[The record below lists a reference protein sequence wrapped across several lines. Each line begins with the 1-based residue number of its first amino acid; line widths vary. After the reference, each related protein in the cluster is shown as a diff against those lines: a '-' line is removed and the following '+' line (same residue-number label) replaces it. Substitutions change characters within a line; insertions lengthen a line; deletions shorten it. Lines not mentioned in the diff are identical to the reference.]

1 MVKITHRRGQSFLKI
16 KKLSGTG
23 VPMKGVIMNKILS
36 ITGLL
41 IFHASTC
48 FAQEAYDLGEIYVS
62 AGLQDININQTGS
75 SVKVLQSDELKTH
88 VFDAVNILDSQ
99 SGIAMSSS
107 GGVGSQT
114 GIRLRGLSQSYVAVR
129 VDGVDISDPTGT
141 QNSYDFGGIMPSG
154 FDQIEILKGSQ
165 SAIYGSEAI
174 GGVINFKT
182 STLKKIG
189 KKTDANVTLGSNNTL
204 AANFKYT
211 QTQELGSYAVSISN
225 MSTDGFSAKSDNDE
239 ADPYSKTEIRFV
251 IDRSINEQLIVGAT
265 ALYSDEEIDYDGF
278 AHETDHIDRNRSA
291 GSIYASYDSGSITNK
306 ITRSFS
312 KTDRYDLNGW
322 NKSFIGNR
330 DVWNYTGQTILNGAN
345 ITFGYEES
353 TEKADIDGQT
363 KNYKEKALVS
373 EILYTVGKSSD
384 ISLAARQ
391 TSSENYGDDTTFRV
405 AAINRHEGELTS
417 RLVLS
422 SGFRAP
428 SLYELFDT
436 YYGNSTFT
444 PETSLNAEIGLEKKL
459 NESST
464 VSATI
469 FNNTV
474 DNLIEFNN
482 DTFVYEQNSGSTETS
497 GLEFSSNM
505 RLSNTININANY
517 TYTTS
522 ETGNV
527 KAVRVPKHDLVLQV
541 ESQLSE
547 KFSSLAS
554 LRVARDI
561 EDTVWPSNVQMPD
574 YEVLDL
580 SFTYNINGKSSAYLQ
595 VQNVADEK
603 YETIKGY
610 NTGGRQFFAGIR
622 ASF

>member
-1 MVKITHRRGQSFLKI
+1 
-16 KKLSGTG
+16 
-23 VPMKGVIMNKILS
+23 MKGSNMNKLLK

-41 IFHASTC
+41 FVSASIS
-48 FAQEAYDLGEIYVS
+48 FAEETYDLGEIYVS
-62 AGLQDININQTGS
+62 AGLQEININKTGS
-75 SVKVLQSDELKTH
+75 SVLVLQSNELNAN
-88 VFDAVNILDSQ
+88 VFDAINLLDAQ

-129 VDGVDISDPTGT
+129 VDGVDVSDPTGT

-182 STLKKIG
+182 STSETIG
-189 KKTDANVTLGSNNTL
+189 KKTETNVTLGSNNTL
-204 AANFKYT
+204 AANFKYS
-211 QTQELGSYAVSISN
+211 QTQELGSYALSISN

-239 ADPYSKTEIRFV
+239 ADPYSKTEFRFV
-251 IDRSINEQLIVGAT
+251 LDQNINEQLILGAT
-265 ALYSDEEIDYDGF
+265 ALYSDENIDYDGF
-278 AHETDHIDRNRSA
+278 THETDHIDRNRSA
-291 GSIYASYDSGSITNK
+291 GSIYASFESGSITNK

-322 NKSFIGNR
+322 NKSFIGHR
-330 DVWNYTGQTILNGAN
+330 DVWNYTGQTIVNGAN
-345 ITFGYEES
+345 FTFGYEES
-353 TEKADIDGQT
+353 VEEAKIDGQA
-363 KNYKEKALVS
+363 KDYKETALIS
-373 EILYTVGKSSD
+373 EILYSIGKSSD

-391 TSSENYGDDTTFRV
+391 TSSENYGDDTTFRI
-405 AAINRHEGELTS
+405 AAINRHEDELIS

-428 SLYELFDT
+428 SLYELFDS

-459 NESST
+459 NDSNN

-469 FNNTV
+469 FNNTI

-482 DTFVYEQNSGSTETS
+482 DKFIYEQNNGSTETS
-497 GLEFSSNM
+497 GLELSSKMSIN
-505 RLSNTININANY
+505 NTLTFNANY

-522 ETGNV
+522 ETGEV
-527 KAVRVPKHDLVLQV
+527 KAVRVPKHDLVLAI
-541 ESQLSE
+541 ESQFSE
-547 KFSSLAS
+547 KFSSLVS
-554 LRVARDI
+554 LRVARDV
-561 EDTVWPSNVQMPD
+561 EDTVWPANVQMPN
-574 YEVLDL
+574 YEVLDI
-580 SFTYNINGKSSAYLQ
+580 SFTYDINDKSSAYLQ
-595 VQNVADEK
+595 VQNVADEN

-610 NTGGRQFFAGIR
+610 NTGGRQFFAGIH

>member
-1 MVKITHRRGQSFLKI
+1 
-16 KKLSGTG
+16 
-23 VPMKGVIMNKILS
+23 MKGFNMNKLLP

-41 IFHASTC
+41 FVSASIS
-48 FAQEAYDLGEIYVS
+48 FAQETYDLGEIYVS
-62 AGLQDININQTGS
+62 AGLQEININKTGS
-75 SVKVLQSDELKTH
+75 SVLVLQSNELNAN
-88 VFDAVNILDSQ
+88 VFDAINLLDSQ

-129 VDGVDISDPTGT
+129 VDGVDVSDPTGT

-182 STLKKIG
+182 STSETIG
-189 KKTDANVTLGSNNTL
+189 KKTDTNVTLGSNNTL
-204 AANFKYT
+204 AANFKYS
-211 QTQELGSYAVSISN
+211 QTQELGSYALSISN

-251 IDRSINEQLIVGAT
+251 LDQNINEQLILGAT

-278 AHETDHIDRNRSA
+278 TYETDHIDRNRSA
-291 GSIYASYDSGSITNK
+291 GSIYASFESGSITNK

-322 NKSFIGNR
+322 NKSFIGHR
-330 DVWNYTGQTILNGAN
+330 DVWNYTGQAIVNGAN
-345 ITFGYEES
+345 FTFGYEES
-353 TEKADIDGQT
+353 VEEAKIDGQT
-363 KNYKEKALVS
+363 KDYKETALIS
-373 EILYTVGKSSD
+373 EILYSIGKSSD

-391 TSSENYGDDTTFRV
+391 TSSENYGDDTTFRI

-428 SLYELFDT
+428 SLYELFDS

-459 NESST
+459 NKSSN

-482 DTFVYEQNSGSTETS
+482 DTFIYEQNNGSTETS
-497 GLEFSSNM
+497 GLELSSNM
-505 RLSNTININANY
+505 SINNTLTLNANY

-522 ETGNV
+522 ETGDV
-527 KAVRVPKHDLVLQV
+527 KAVRVPKHDLVLAV
-541 ESQLSE
+541 ESQFSE
-547 KFSSLAS
+547 KFSSLVS
-554 LRVARDI
+554 LRVARDV
-561 EDTVWPSNVQMPD
+561 EDTVWPSNVQMPN
-574 YEVLDL
+574 YEVLDI
-580 SFTYNINGKSSAYLQ
+580 SFTYDINDKSSAYLQ
-595 VQNVADEK
+595 VQNVGDEN

>member
-1 MVKITHRRGQSFLKI
+1 
-16 KKLSGTG
+16 
-23 VPMKGVIMNKILS
+23 MKGFNMNKLLP

-41 IFHASTC
+41 FVSASIS
-48 FAQEAYDLGEIYVS
+48 FAQETYDLGEIYVS
-62 AGLQDININQTGS
+62 AGLQEININKTGS
-75 SVKVLQSDELKTH
+75 SVLVLQSNELNAN
-88 VFDAVNILDSQ
+88 VFDAINLLDSQ

-129 VDGVDISDPTGT
+129 VDGVDVSDPTGT

-182 STLKKIG
+182 STSEAIG
-189 KKTDANVTLGSNNTL
+189 KKTDTNVTLGSNNTL
-204 AANFKYT
+204 SANFKYS
-211 QTQELGSYAVSISN
+211 QTQELGSYALSISN

-251 IDRSINEQLIVGAT
+251 LDQNINEQLILGAT

-278 AHETDHIDRNRSA
+278 TYETDHIDRNRSA
-291 GSIYASYDSGSITNK
+291 GSIYASFESGSITNK

-322 NKSFIGNR
+322 NKSFIGHR
-330 DVWNYTGQTILNGAN
+330 DVWNYTGQAIVNGAN
-345 ITFGYEES
+345 FTFGYEES
-353 TEKADIDGQT
+353 VEEAKIDGQT
-363 KNYKEKALVS
+363 KDYKETALIS
-373 EILYTVGKSSD
+373 EILYSIGKSSD

-391 TSSENYGDDTTFRV
+391 TSSENYGDDTTFRI

-428 SLYELFDT
+428 SLYELFDS

-459 NESST
+459 NKSSN

-482 DTFVYEQNSGSTETS
+482 DTFIYEQNNGSTKTS
-497 GLEFSSNM
+497 GLELSSNT
-505 RLSNTININANY
+505 SINKTLTLNANY

-522 ETGNV
+522 ETGDV
-527 KAVRVPKHDLVLQV
+527 KAVRVPKHDLVLAV
-541 ESQLSE
+541 ESQFSE
-547 KFSSLAS
+547 KFSSLLS
-554 LRVARDI
+554 LRVARDV
-561 EDTVWPSNVQMPD
+561 EDTVWPSNVQMPN
-574 YEVLDL
+574 YEVLDI
-580 SFTYNINGKSSAYLQ
+580 SFTYDINDKSSAYLQ
-595 VQNVADEK
+595 VQNVGDEN

>member
-1 MVKITHRRGQSFLKI
+1 
-16 KKLSGTG
+16 
-23 VPMKGVIMNKILS
+23 MKGFNMRKLLP

-41 IFHASTC
+41 FVSASTSL
-48 FAQEAYDLGEIYVS
+48 AQETYDLGEIYVS
-62 AGLQDININQTGS
+62 AGLQEININKTGS
-75 SVKVLQSDELKTH
+75 SVLVLQSDELKAN
-88 VFDAVNILDSQ
+88 VLDAINLLDSQ

-129 VDGVDISDPTGT
+129 VDGVDVSDPTGT
-141 QNSYDFGGIMPSG
+141 QNSYDFGGVIPFG

-174 GGVINFKT
+174 GGVLNFKT
-182 STLKKIG
+182 NTSNTLG
-189 KKTDANVTLGSNNTL
+189 KKTDTNLTVGSNNTL

-211 QTQELGSYAVSISN
+211 QIQDSGSYALSIN
-225 MSTDGFSAKSDNDE
+225 NISTDGYSAKSNNEE

-251 IDRSINEQLIVGAT
+251 VDQNISDQLTLGAT

-278 AHETDHIDRNRSA
+278 DHETDHIDRSRAA
-291 GSIYASYDSGSITNK
+291 GSVYASFETGSVTNK

-330 DVWNYTGQTILNGAN
+330 DVWSYTGQTIVNGAN
-345 ITFGYEES
+345 VTFGYENIAE
-353 TEKADIDGQT
+353 EANIDGQI
-363 KNYKEKALVS
+363 KDSKETALVS
-373 EILYTVGKSSD
+373 EIIYALGNSSD

-391 TSSENYGDDTTFRV
+391 TSSKNYGDDTTFRI
-405 AAINRHEGELTS
+405 ASINRHQNELTS

-428 SLYELFDT
+428 SLYELFDSF
-436 YYGNSTFT
+436 YGNSNFI
-444 PETSLNAEIGLEKKL
+444 PETSLNAEIGLVKKITEATNL
-459 NESST
+459 S
-464 VSATI
+464 VTI

-482 DTFVYEQNSGSTETS
+482 DTFIYEQNNGSTKTN
-497 GLEFSSNM
+497 GLELSSN
-505 RLSNTININANY
+505 LKVSDTVTLNTDY
-517 TYTTS
+517 TFTTS

-527 KAVRVPKHDLVLQV
+527 KAVRVPKHDLVLAI
-541 ESQLSE
+541 E
-547 KFSSLAS
+547 KQFNDNFSGLAS

-561 EDTVWPSNVQMPD
+561 EDTVWPSNIQMPN
-574 YEVLDL
+574 YEILDISL
-580 SFTYNINGKSSAYLQ
+580 TYDINDKSSVYLQ
-595 VQNVADEK
+595 VQNLVDEQ

-610 NTGGRQFFAGIR
+610 NTGGRQVFAGIR

>member
-1 MVKITHRRGQSFLKI
+1 
-16 KKLSGTG
+16 
-23 VPMKGVIMNKILS
+23 MKGVNMNKLLS

-41 IFHASTC
+41 IFQACNC
-48 FAQEAYDLGEIYVS
+48 FAQETYDLGEIYVN
-62 AGLQDININQTGS
+62 AGLQEININKTGS
-75 SVKVLQSDELKTH
+75 SVLVLQSDELNAN
-88 VFDAVNILDSQ
+88 VFDAINLLDSQ
-99 SGIAMSSS
+99 SGIAMSAS
-107 GGVGSQT
+107 GGIGSQT

-182 STLKKIG
+182 STSNTIG
-189 KKTDANVTLGSNNTL
+189 EKTETNFTLGSNKTL

-211 QTQELGSYAVSISN
+211 QTEELGSYALSISN
-225 MSTDGFSAKSDNDE
+225 IFTDGFSAKSDNGE
-239 ADPYSKTEIRFV
+239 ADPYSKTEIKFV
-251 IDRSINEQLIVGAT
+251 LDQNINEQLIVGAT

-278 AHETDHIDRNRSA
+278 THETDHIDRTRLA
-291 GSIYASYDSGSITNK
+291 GSIYASFDSGSITNK

-330 DVWNYTGQTILNGAN
+330 DVWNYTGQTFINGAN
-345 ITFGYEES
+345 FTFGYEES
-353 TEKADIDGQT
+353 TEEANIDGQN
-363 KNYKEKALVS
+363 KDYKETALVS
-373 EILYTVGKSSD
+373 EILYTLGQSSD

-417 RLVLS
+417 RVVVS

-428 SLYELFDT
+428 SLYELFDS

-444 PETSLNAEIGLEKKL
+444 PETSLNSEIGFEKKL
-459 NESST
+459 NESSA

-482 DTFVYEQNSGSTETS
+482 DTFVYEQNNGSTETS
-497 GLEFSSNM
+497 GLELSSNM
-505 RLSNTININANY
+505 RLSNSINLNANY
-517 TYTTS
+517 TYTAS

-527 KAVRVPKHDLVLQV
+527 QAVRVPKHDLVLQV

-547 KFSSLAS
+547 KFSSLTS

-561 EDTVWPSNVQMPD
+561 EDTVWPSNVKMPN

-580 SFTYNINGKSSAYLQ
+580 SFTYYINGKSSAYLQ

>member
-1 MVKITHRRGQSFLKI
+1 
-16 KKLSGTG
+16 
-23 VPMKGVIMNKILS
+23 MKGFNMNKLLP

-41 IFHASTC
+41 FVSASIS
-48 FAQEAYDLGEIYVS
+48 FAQETYDLGEIYVS
-62 AGLQDININQTGS
+62 AGLQEININKTGS
-75 SVKVLQSDELKTH
+75 SVLVLQSNELNAN
-88 VFDAVNILDSQ
+88 VFDAINLLDSQ

-129 VDGVDISDPTGT
+129 VDGVDVSDPTGT

-182 STLKKIG
+182 STSEAIG
-189 KKTDANVTLGSNNTL
+189 KKTDTNVTLGSNNTL
-204 AANFKYT
+204 SANFKYS
-211 QTQELGSYAVSISN
+211 QTQELGSYALSISN

-251 IDRSINEQLIVGAT
+251 LDQNINEQLILGAT
-265 ALYSDEEIDYDGF
+265 ALYSDEEIGYDGF
-278 AHETDHIDRNRSA
+278 TYETDHIDRNRSA
-291 GSIYASYDSGSITNK
+291 GSIYASFESGSITNK

-322 NKSFIGNR
+322 NKSFIGHR
-330 DVWNYTGQTILNGAN
+330 DVWNYTGQAIVNGAN
-345 ITFGYEES
+345 FTFGYEES
-353 TEKADIDGQT
+353 VEEAKIDGQT
-363 KNYKEKALVS
+363 KDYKETALIS
-373 EILYTVGKSSD
+373 EILYSIGKSSD

-391 TSSENYGDDTTFRV
+391 TSSENYGDDTTFRI

-428 SLYELFDT
+428 SLYELFDS

-459 NESST
+459 NKSSN

-482 DTFVYEQNSGSTETS
+482 DTFIYEQNNGSTKTS
-497 GLEFSSNM
+497 GLELSSNT
-505 RLSNTININANY
+505 SINKTLTLNANY

-522 ETGNV
+522 ETGDV
-527 KAVRVPKHDLVLQV
+527 KAVRVPKHDLVLAV
-541 ESQLSE
+541 ESQFSE
-547 KFSSLAS
+547 KFSSLLS
-554 LRVARDI
+554 LRVARDV
-561 EDTVWPSNVQMPD
+561 EDTVWPSNVQMPN
-574 YEVLDL
+574 YEVLDI
-580 SFTYNINGKSSAYLQ
+580 SFTYDINDKSSAYLQ
-595 VQNVADEK
+595 VQNVGDEN

>member
-1 MVKITHRRGQSFLKI
+1 
-16 KKLSGTG
+16 
-23 VPMKGVIMNKILS
+23 MKGFNMNKLLP

-41 IFHASTC
+41 FVSASIS
-48 FAQEAYDLGEIYVS
+48 FAQETYDLGEIYVS
-62 AGLQDININQTGS
+62 AGLQEININKTGS
-75 SVKVLQSDELKTH
+75 SVLVLQSNELNAN
-88 VFDAVNILDSQ
+88 VFDAINLLDSQ
-99 SGIAMSSS
+99 SGIAISSS

-129 VDGVDISDPTGT
+129 VDGVDVSDPTGT

-182 STLKKIG
+182 STSETIG
-189 KKTDANVTLGSNNTL
+189 KKTDTNVTLGSNNTL
-204 AANFKYT
+204 AANFKYS
-211 QTQELGSYAVSISN
+211 QTQELGSYALSISN

-251 IDRSINEQLIVGAT
+251 LDQNINEQLILGAT

-278 AHETDHIDRNRSA
+278 TYETDHIDRNRSA
-291 GSIYASYDSGSITNK
+291 GSIYASFESGSITNK

-322 NKSFIGNR
+322 NKSFIGRR
-330 DVWNYTGQTILNGAN
+330 DVWNYTGQAIVNGAN
-345 ITFGYEES
+345 FTFGYEES
-353 TEKADIDGQT
+353 VEEAKIDGQT
-363 KNYKEKALVS
+363 KDYKETALIS
-373 EILYTVGKSSD
+373 EILYSIGKSSD

-391 TSSENYGDDTTFRV
+391 TSSENYGDDTTFRI

-428 SLYELFDT
+428 SLYELFDS

-459 NESST
+459 NKSSN

-482 DTFVYEQNSGSTETS
+482 DTFIYEQNNGSTKTS
-497 GLEFSSNM
+497 GLELSSNT
-505 RLSNTININANY
+505 SINKTLTLNANY

-522 ETGNV
+522 ETGDV
-527 KAVRVPKHDLVLQV
+527 KAVRVPKHDLVLAV
-541 ESQLSE
+541 ESQFSE
-547 KFSSLAS
+547 KFSSLLS
-554 LRVARDI
+554 LRVARDV
-561 EDTVWPSNVQMPD
+561 EDTVWPSNVQMPN
-574 YEVLDL
+574 YEVLDI
-580 SFTYNINGKSSAYLQ
+580 SFTYDINDKSSAYLQ
-595 VQNVADEK
+595 VQNVGDEN

>member
-1 MVKITHRRGQSFLKI
+1 
-16 KKLSGTG
+16 
-23 VPMKGVIMNKILS
+23 MKGVFMNKMLS

-41 IFHASTC
+41 MFQASTC
-48 FAQEAYDLGEIYVS
+48 FAQETYDLGEIYVS
-62 AGLQDININQTGS
+62 AGLQDININKTGS
-75 SVKVLQSDELKTH
+75 SVKVLQSDELKTNPL
-88 VFDAVNILDSQ
+88 DAVNLLDAQ

-141 QNSYDFGGIMPSG
+141 QNSYDFGGIMTSG

-182 STLKKIG
+182 SISNTIG
-189 KKTDANVTLGSNNTL
+189 KKTDTNVTVGSNKTL

-211 QTQELGSYAVSISN
+211 QTQEIGSYALSISN
-225 MSTDGFSAKSDNDE
+225 MSTAGFSAKSDNDE

-251 IDRSINEQLIVGAT
+251 IDQNINEQLILGAT

-278 AHETDHIDRNRSA
+278 THETDHIERTRSA
-291 GSIYASYDSGSITNK
+291 GSIYASFDSGSITNK

-330 DVWNYTGQTILNGAN
+330 DVWNYSGQTILNGADV
-345 ITFGYEES
+345 TFGYEES
-353 TEKADIDGQT
+353 TEEADIDGQT
-363 KNYKEKALVS
+363 KDYKETALVS
-373 EILYTVGKSSD
+373 EILYKLGKSSD

-391 TSSENYGDDTTFRV
+391 TNSENYGDDTTFRV
-405 AAINRHEGELTS
+405 AAINRHSGELTS

-428 SLYELFDT
+428 SLYELFDS

-444 PETSLNAEIGLEKKL
+444 PETSLNAEIGFEKKL

-482 DTFVYEQNSGSTETS
+482 DTFVYEQNNGSTKTS
-497 GLEFSSNM
+497 GLELSSNM
-505 RLSNTININANY
+505 RLSNTINLNANY

-527 KAVRVPKHDLVLQV
+527 QAVRVPKHDLVLQV
-541 ESQLSE
+541 ESQVSE

-561 EDTVWPSNVQMPD
+561 EDTVWPSNVKMPN

-580 SFTYNINGKSSAYLQ
+580 SFTYDINRKSSAYLQ
-595 VQNVADEK
+595 VQNVADEN

>member
-1 MVKITHRRGQSFLKI
+1 MKGFNM
-16 KKLSGTG
+16 KKLL
-23 VPMKGVIMNKILS
+23 P

-41 IFHASTC
+41 FVSASTSL
-48 FAQEAYDLGEIYVS
+48 AQETYDLGEIYVS
-62 AGLQDININQTGS
+62 AGLQEININKTGS
-75 SVKVLQSDELKTH
+75 SVLVLQSDELKAN
-88 VFDAVNILDSQ
+88 VLDAVNLLDSQ
-99 SGIAMSSS
+99 PGIAMSSS

-129 VDGVDISDPTGT
+129 VDGVDVSDPTGT
-141 QNSYDFGGIMPSG
+141 QNSYDFGGVIPFG

-174 GGVINFKT
+174 GGVLNFKT
-182 STLKKIG
+182 NTSNTLG
-189 KKTDANVTLGSNNTL
+189 KKTDTNLTVGSNKTL
-204 AANFKYT
+204 AGNFKYT
-211 QTQELGSYAVSISN
+211 QIQDSGSYALSIN
-225 MSTDGFSAKSDNDE
+225 NISTDGYSAKSDNEE

-251 IDRSINEQLIVGAT
+251 VDQNISDQLTLGAT

-278 AHETDHIDRNRSA
+278 DHETDHIDRSRAA
-291 GSIYASYDSGSITNK
+291 GSVYASFETGSVTNK

-330 DVWNYTGQTILNGAN
+330 DVWSYTGQTIVNGAN
-345 ITFGYEES
+345 VTFGYENIAE
-353 TEKADIDGQT
+353 EANIDGQI
-363 KNYKEKALVS
+363 KDSKETALVS
-373 EILYTVGKSSD
+373 EIIYALGNSSD

-391 TSSENYGDDTTFRV
+391 TSSKNYGDDTTFRI
-405 AAINRHEGELTS
+405 ASINRHQNELTS

-428 SLYELFDT
+428 SLYELFDSF
-436 YYGNSTFT
+436 YGNSNFI
-444 PETSLNAEIGLEKKL
+444 PETSLNAEIGLVKKITEATNL
-459 NESST
+459 S
-464 VSATI
+464 VTI

-482 DTFVYEQNSGSTETS
+482 DTFIYEQNNGSTKTN
-497 GLEFSSNM
+497 GLELSSN
-505 RLSNTININANY
+505 LKVSDTVTLNTDY
-517 TYTTS
+517 TFTTS

-527 KAVRVPKHDLVLQV
+527 KAVRVPKHDLVLAI
-541 ESQLSE
+541 E
-547 KFSSLAS
+547 KQFNDNFSGLAS

-561 EDTVWPSNVQMPD
+561 EDTVWPSNIQMPN
-574 YEVLDL
+574 YEILDISL
-580 SFTYNINGKSSAYLQ
+580 TYDINDKSSVYLQ
-595 VQNVADEK
+595 VQNLVDEQ

-610 NTGGRQFFAGIR
+610 NTGGRQVFAGIR

>member
-1 MVKITHRRGQSFLKI
+1 
-16 KKLSGTG
+16 
-23 VPMKGVIMNKILS
+23 MKGFNMNKLLK

-41 IFHASTC
+41 FVSAGIS
-48 FAQEAYDLGEIYVS
+48 FAEETYDLGEIYVS
-62 AGLQDININQTGS
+62 AGLQEINIDKTGS
-75 SVKVLQSDELKTH
+75 SVLVLQSNELNAN
-88 VFDAVNILDSQ
+88 VFDAINLLDAQ

-129 VDGVDISDPTGT
+129 VDGVDVSDPTGT

-182 STLKKIG
+182 STSETIG
-189 KKTDANVTLGSNNTL
+189 EKTETNVTLGSNNTL
-204 AANFKYT
+204 AANFKYS
-211 QTQELGSYAVSISN
+211 QTQELGSYALSISN

-239 ADPYSKTEIRFV
+239 ADPYSKTEFRFV
-251 IDRSINEQLIVGAT
+251 LDQNISEQLILGAT
-265 ALYSDEEIDYDGF
+265 ALYSEENIDYDGF
-278 AHETDHIDRNRSA
+278 THETDHIDRNRSA
-291 GSIYASYDSGSITNK
+291 GSIYASFESGSITNK

-322 NKSFIGNR
+322 NKSFIGHR
-330 DVWNYTGQTILNGAN
+330 DVWNYTGQTIVNGAN
-345 ITFGYEES
+345 FTFGYEES
-353 TEKADIDGQT
+353 VEEAKIDGQA
-363 KNYKEKALVS
+363 KDYKETALIS
-373 EILYTVGKSSD
+373 EILYSIGKSSD

-391 TSSENYGDDTTFRV
+391 TSSENYGDDTTFRI
-405 AAINRHEGELTS
+405 AAINRHEDELTS

-428 SLYELFDT
+428 SLYELFDS

-444 PETSLNAEIGLEKKL
+444 PETSLNAEIGLEIKFNKS
-459 NESST
+459 NN

-469 FNNTV
+469 FNNTI

-482 DTFVYEQNSGSTETS
+482 DTFIYEQNNGSTETS
-497 GLEFSSNM
+497 GLELSSKMSIN
-505 RLSNTININANY
+505 NTLTLNANY

-522 ETGNV
+522 ETGDV
-527 KAVRVPKHDLVLQV
+527 TAVRVPKHDLVLAI
-541 ESQLSE
+541 ESQFSE
-547 KFSSLAS
+547 KFSSLVS
-554 LRVARDI
+554 LRVARDV
-561 EDTVWPSNVQMPD
+561 EDTVWPANVQMPN
-574 YEVLDL
+574 YEVLDI
-580 SFTYNINGKSSAYLQ
+580 SFTYDINDKSSAYLQ
-595 VQNVADEK
+595 VQNVGDEN

>member
-1 MVKITHRRGQSFLKI
+1 
-16 KKLSGTG
+16 
-23 VPMKGVIMNKILS
+23 MKGFNMNKLLP

-41 IFHASTC
+41 FVSASIS
-48 FAQEAYDLGEIYVS
+48 FAQETYDLGEIYVS
-62 AGLQDININQTGS
+62 AGLQEININKTGS
-75 SVKVLQSDELKTH
+75 SVLVLQSNELNAN
-88 VFDAVNILDSQ
+88 VFDAINLLDSQ
-99 SGIAMSSS
+99 SGISISSS

-129 VDGVDISDPTGT
+129 VDGVDVSDPTGT

-182 STLKKIG
+182 STSETIG
-189 KKTDANVTLGSNNTL
+189 KKTDTNVTLGSNNTL
-204 AANFKYT
+204 AANFKYS
-211 QTQELGSYAVSISN
+211 QTQELGSYALSISN

-239 ADPYSKTEIRFV
+239 ADPYSKTEFRFV
-251 IDRSINEQLIVGAT
+251 LDQNINEQLILGAT
-265 ALYSDEEIDYDGF
+265 ALYSDEKIDYDGF
-278 AHETDHIDRNRSA
+278 THETDHIDRNRSA
-291 GSIYASYDSGSITNK
+291 GSIYASFESGSITNK

-322 NKSFIGNR
+322 NKSFIGHR
-330 DVWNYTGQTILNGAN
+330 DVWNYTGQAIVNGAN
-345 ITFGYEES
+345 FTFGYEES
-353 TEKADIDGQT
+353 VEEAKIDGQT
-363 KNYKEKALVS
+363 KDYKETALIS
-373 EILYTVGKSSD
+373 EILYSIGKSSD

-391 TSSENYGDDTTFRV
+391 TSSENYGDDTTFRI

-428 SLYELFDT
+428 SLYELFDS

-459 NESST
+459 NKSSN

-482 DTFVYEQNSGSTETS
+482 DTFIYEQNNGSTETS
-497 GLEFSSNM
+497 GLELSSNM
-505 RLSNTININANY
+505 SINNTLTLNANY

-522 ETGNV
+522 ETGDV
-527 KAVRVPKHDLVLQV
+527 KAVRVPKHDLVLAV
-541 ESQLSE
+541 ESQFSE
-547 KFSSLAS
+547 KFSSLLS
-554 LRVARDI
+554 LRVARDV
-561 EDTVWPSNVQMPD
+561 EDTVWPSNVQMPN
-574 YEVLDL
+574 YEVLDI
-580 SFTYNINGKSSAYLQ
+580 SFTYDINDKSSAYLQ
-595 VQNVADEK
+595 VQNVGDEN

>member
-1 MVKITHRRGQSFLKI
+1 MKGFNM
-16 KKLSGTG
+16 KKLL
-23 VPMKGVIMNKILS
+23 P

-41 IFHASTC
+41 FVSASTSL
-48 FAQEAYDLGEIYVS
+48 AQETYDLGEIYVS
-62 AGLQDININQTGS
+62 AGLQEININKTGS
-75 SVKVLQSDELKTH
+75 SVLVLQSDELKAN
-88 VFDAVNILDSQ
+88 VLDAVNLLDSQ
-99 SGIAMSSS
+99 PGIAMSSS

-129 VDGVDISDPTGT
+129 VDGVDVSDPTGT
-141 QNSYDFGGIMPSG
+141 QNSYDFGGVIPFG

-174 GGVINFKT
+174 GGVLNFKT
-182 STLKKIG
+182 NTSNTLG
-189 KKTDANVTLGSNNTL
+189 KKTDTNLTVGSNKTL
-204 AANFKYT
+204 SGNFKYT
-211 QTQELGSYAVSISN
+211 QIQDSGSYALSIN
-225 MSTDGFSAKSDNDE
+225 NISTDGYSAKSNNEE

-251 IDRSINEQLIVGAT
+251 VDQNISDQLTLGAT

-278 AHETDHIDRNRSA
+278 DHETDHIDRSRAA
-291 GSIYASYDSGSITNK
+291 GSVYASFETGSVTNK

-330 DVWNYTGQTILNGAN
+330 DVWSYTGQTIVNGAN
-345 ITFGYEES
+345 VTFGYENIAE
-353 TEKADIDGQT
+353 EANIDGQI
-363 KNYKEKALVS
+363 KDSKETALVS
-373 EILYTVGKSSD
+373 EIIYALGNSSD

-391 TSSENYGDDTTFRV
+391 TSSKNYGDDTTFRI
-405 AAINRHEGELTS
+405 ASINRHQNELTS

-428 SLYELFDT
+428 SLYELFDSF
-436 YYGNSTFT
+436 YGNSTFI
-444 PETSLNAEIGLEKKL
+444 PETSLNAEIGLVKKFTEATNL
-459 NESST
+459 S
-464 VSATI
+464 VTI

-482 DTFVYEQNSGSTETS
+482 DTFIYEQNNGSTKTN
-497 GLEFSSNM
+497 GLELSSN
-505 RLSNTININANY
+505 LKVSDTVTLNTDY
-517 TYTTS
+517 TFTTS

-527 KAVRVPKHDLVLQV
+527 KAVRVPKHDLVLAI
-541 ESQLSE
+541 E
-547 KFSSLAS
+547 KQFNDNFSGLAS

-561 EDTVWPSNVQMPD
+561 EDTVWPSNIQMPN
-574 YEVLDL
+574 YEILDISL
-580 SFTYNINGKSSAYLQ
+580 TYDINDKSSVYLQ
-595 VQNVADEK
+595 VQNLVDEQ

-610 NTGGRQFFAGIR
+610 NTGGRQVFAGIR

>member
-1 MVKITHRRGQSFLKI
+1 MFQ
-16 KKLSGTG
+16 
-23 VPMKGVIMNKILS
+23 
-36 ITGLL
+36 
-41 IFHASTC
+41 ASTC
-48 FAQEAYDLGEIYVS
+48 FAQETYDLGEIYVS
-62 AGLQDININQTGS
+62 AGLQDININKTGS
-75 SVKVLQSDELKTH
+75 SVKVLQSDELKTNA
-88 VFDAVNILDSQ
+88 FDAVNLLDAQ

-141 QNSYDFGGIMPSG
+141 QNSYDFGGIMTSG

-182 STLKKIG
+182 NISNTIG
-189 KKTDANVTLGSNNTL
+189 KKTDTNVIVGSNNTL

-211 QTQELGSYAVSISN
+211 QTLEHGSHALSISN

-251 IDRSINEQLIVGAT
+251 IDQNINEQLILGAT

-278 AHETDHIDRNRSA
+278 THETDHIDRTRSA
-291 GSIYASYDSGSITNK
+291 GSIYASFDSGSITSK

-345 ITFGYEES
+345 VTFGYEES
-353 TEKADIDGQT
+353 TEEADIDGQT
-363 KNYKEKALVS
+363 KDYKETALVS
-373 EILYTVGKSSD
+373 EILYTLGKSSD

-405 AAINRHEGELTS
+405 AAINRHKSELTS
-417 RLVLS
+417 RLVIS

-428 SLYELFDT
+428 SLYELFDS
-436 YYGNSTFT
+436 YYGNSKFT
-444 PETSLNAEIGLEKKL
+444 PETSLNAEIGFEKKL
-459 NESST
+459 NESSSL
-464 VSATI
+464 SATI

-482 DTFVYEQNSGSTETS
+482 DTFVYEQNNGSTETS
-497 GLEFSSNM
+497 GLELSSNM
-505 RLSNTININANY
+505 RLSNTINLNANY

-522 ETGNV
+522 ETGNLQ
-527 KAVRVPKHDLVLQV
+527 AVRVPKHDLVLQV
-541 ESQLSE
+541 KSQLSE

-561 EDTVWPSNVQMPD
+561 EDTVWPSNVKMPN

-580 SFTYNINGKSSAYLQ
+580 SFTYDINGKSSAYLQ
-595 VQNVADEK
+595 VQNVADEN

>member
-1 MVKITHRRGQSFLKI
+1 MFQ
-16 KKLSGTG
+16 
-23 VPMKGVIMNKILS
+23 
-36 ITGLL
+36 
-41 IFHASTC
+41 ASTC
-48 FAQEAYDLGEIYVS
+48 FAQETYDLGEIYVS
-62 AGLQDININQTGS
+62 AGLQDININKTGS
-75 SVKVLQSDELKTH
+75 SVKVLQSDELKTNA
-88 VFDAVNILDSQ
+88 FDAVNLLDTQ

-141 QNSYDFGGIMPSG
+141 QNSYDFGGIITSG

-182 STLKKIG
+182 SISNTIG
-189 KKTDANVTLGSNNTL
+189 KKTDTNVIVGSNNTL

-211 QTQELGSYAVSISN
+211 QTQEHGSYALSISN
-225 MSTDGFSAKSDNDE
+225 ISTDGFSAKSDNDE

-251 IDRSINEQLIVGAT
+251 IDQNINEQLILGAT

-278 AHETDHIDRNRSA
+278 THETDHIDRTRSA
-291 GSIYASYDSGSITNK
+291 GSIYASFDSGSITSK

-345 ITFGYEES
+345 VTFGYEES
-353 TEKADIDGQT
+353 TEEADIDGQT
-363 KNYKEKALVS
+363 KDYKETALVS
-373 EILYTVGKSSD
+373 EILYTLGKSSD

-405 AAINRHEGELTS
+405 AAINRHKSELTS
-417 RLVLS
+417 RLVIS

-428 SLYELFDT
+428 SLYELFDS

-444 PETSLNAEIGLEKKL
+444 PETSLNAEIGFEKKL
-459 NESST
+459 NGSSS

-469 FNNTV
+469 FRNTV

-482 DTFVYEQNSGSTETS
+482 DTFVYEQNNGSTETS
-497 GLEFSSNM
+497 GLELSSNM
-505 RLSNTININANY
+505 RLGNTINLNANY

-527 KAVRVPKHDLVLQV
+527 QAVRVPKHDLVLQV

-561 EDTVWPSNVQMPD
+561 EDTVWPSNVKMPN

-580 SFTYNINGKSSAYLQ
+580 SFTYDINGKSSAYLQ
-595 VQNVADEK
+595 VQNVADEN

>member
-1 MVKITHRRGQSFLKI
+1 
-16 KKLSGTG
+16 
-23 VPMKGVIMNKILS
+23 MNKLLS

-41 IFHASTC
+41 IFQACNC
-48 FAQEAYDLGEIYVS
+48 FAQETYDLGEIYVN
-62 AGLQDININQTGS
+62 AGLQEININKTGS
-75 SVKVLQSDELKTH
+75 SVLVLQSDELNAN
-88 VFDAVNILDSQ
+88 VFDAINLLDSQ
-99 SGIAMSSS
+99 SGIAMSAS
-107 GGVGSQT
+107 GGIGSQT

-182 STLKKIG
+182 STSNTIG
-189 KKTDANVTLGSNNTL
+189 EKTETNVTLGSNKTL

-211 QTQELGSYAVSISN
+211 QTEELGSYALSISN
-225 MSTDGFSAKSDNDE
+225 IFTDGFSAKSDNGE
-239 ADPYSKTEIRFV
+239 ADPYSKTEIKFV
-251 IDRSINEQLIVGAT
+251 LDQNINEQLIVGAT

-278 AHETDHIDRNRSA
+278 THETDHIDRTRLA
-291 GSIYASYDSGSITNK
+291 GSIYASFDSGSITNK

-330 DVWNYTGQTILNGAN
+330 DVWNYTGQTLLNGAN
-345 ITFGYEES
+345 FTFGYEES
-353 TEKADIDGQT
+353 TEEANIDGQN
-363 KNYKEKALVS
+363 KDYKETALVS
-373 EILYTVGKSSD
+373 EILYTLGQSSD

-417 RLVLS
+417 RVVVS

-428 SLYELFDT
+428 SLYELFDS

-444 PETSLNAEIGLEKKL
+444 PETSLNSEIGFEKKL
-459 NESST
+459 NESSA

-482 DTFVYEQNSGSTETS
+482 DTFVYEQNNGSTETS
-497 GLEFSSNM
+497 GLELSSNM
-505 RLSNTININANY
+505 RLSNSINLNANY
-517 TYTTS
+517 TYTAS

-527 KAVRVPKHDLVLQV
+527 QAVRVPKHDLVLQV

-547 KFSSLAS
+547 KFSSLTS

-561 EDTVWPSNVQMPD
+561 EDTVWPSNVKMPN

-580 SFTYNINGKSSAYLQ
+580 SFTYDINGKSSAYLQ

>member
-1 MVKITHRRGQSFLKI
+1 
-16 KKLSGTG
+16 
-23 VPMKGVIMNKILS
+23 MKGFNMRKLLP

-41 IFHASTC
+41 FVSASTSL
-48 FAQEAYDLGEIYVS
+48 AQETYDLGEIYVS
-62 AGLQDININQTGS
+62 AGLQEININKTGS
-75 SVKVLQSDELKTH
+75 SVLVLQSDELKAN
-88 VFDAVNILDSQ
+88 VLDAINLLDSQ

-129 VDGVDISDPTGT
+129 VDGVDVSDPTGT
-141 QNSYDFGGIMPSG
+141 QNSYDFGGVIPFG
-154 FDQIEILKGSQ
+154 FDEIEILKGSQ

-174 GGVINFKT
+174 GGVLNFKT
-182 STLKKIG
+182 NTSNTLG
-189 KKTDANVTLGSNNTL
+189 KKTDTNLTVGSNNTL

-211 QTQELGSYAVSISN
+211 QIQDSGSYALSIN
-225 MSTDGFSAKSDNDE
+225 NISTDGYSAKSNNEE

-251 IDRSINEQLIVGAT
+251 VDQNISDQLTLGAT

-278 AHETDHIDRNRSA
+278 DHETDHIDRSRAA
-291 GSIYASYDSGSITNK
+291 GSVYASFETGSVTNK

-330 DVWNYTGQTILNGAN
+330 DVWSYTGQTIVNGAN
-345 ITFGYEES
+345 VTFGYENIAE
-353 TEKADIDGQT
+353 EANIDGQI
-363 KNYKEKALVS
+363 KDSKETALVS
-373 EILYTVGKSSD
+373 EIIYALGNSSD

-391 TSSENYGDDTTFRV
+391 TSSKNYGDDTTFRI
-405 AAINRHEGELTS
+405 ASINRHQNELTS

-428 SLYELFDT
+428 SLYELFDSF
-436 YYGNSTFT
+436 YGNSTFI
-444 PETSLNAEIGLEKKL
+444 PETSLNAEIGLVKKFTEATNL
-459 NESST
+459 S
-464 VSATI
+464 VTI

-482 DTFVYEQNSGSTETS
+482 DTFIYEQNNGSTKTN
-497 GLEFSSNM
+497 GLELSSN
-505 RLSNTININANY
+505 LKVSDTVTLNTDY
-517 TYTTS
+517 TFTTS

-527 KAVRVPKHDLVLQV
+527 KAVRVPKHDLVLGI
-541 ESQLSE
+541 E
-547 KFSSLAS
+547 KQFNDNFSGLAS

-561 EDTVWPSNVQMPD
+561 EDTVWPSNIQMPN
-574 YEVLDL
+574 YEILDISL
-580 SFTYNINGKSSAYLQ
+580 TYDINDKSSVYLQ
-595 VQNVADEK
+595 VQNLVDEQ

-610 NTGGRQFFAGIR
+610 NTGGRQVFAGIR

>member
-1 MVKITHRRGQSFLKI
+1 
-16 KKLSGTG
+16 
-23 VPMKGVIMNKILS
+23 MNKLLK

-41 IFHASTC
+41 FVSASIS
-48 FAQEAYDLGEIYVS
+48 FAEETYDLGEIYVS
-62 AGLQDININQTGS
+62 AGLQEININKTGS
-75 SVKVLQSDELKTH
+75 SVLVLQSNELNAN
-88 VFDAVNILDSQ
+88 VFDAINLLDAQ

-129 VDGVDISDPTGT
+129 VDGVDVSDPTGT

-182 STLKKIG
+182 STSETIG
-189 KKTDANVTLGSNNTL
+189 KKTETNVTLGSNNTL
-204 AANFKYT
+204 AANFKYS
-211 QTQELGSYAVSISN
+211 QTQELGSYALSISN

-239 ADPYSKTEIRFV
+239 ADPYSKTEFRFV
-251 IDRSINEQLIVGAT
+251 LDQNINEQLILGAT
-265 ALYSDEEIDYDGF
+265 ALYSDENIDYDGF
-278 AHETDHIDRNRSA
+278 THETDHIDRNRSA
-291 GSIYASYDSGSITNK
+291 GSIYASFESGSITNK

-322 NKSFIGNR
+322 NKSFIGHR
-330 DVWNYTGQTILNGAN
+330 DVWNYTGQTIVNRAN
-345 ITFGYEES
+345 FTFGYEES
-353 TEKADIDGQT
+353 VEEAKIDGQA
-363 KNYKEKALVS
+363 KDYKETALIS
-373 EILYTVGKSSD
+373 EILYSIGKSSD

-391 TSSENYGDDTTFRV
+391 TSSENYGDDTTFRI
-405 AAINRHEGELTS
+405 AAINRHEDELTS

-428 SLYELFDT
+428 SLYELFDS

-444 PETSLNAEIGLEKKL
+444 PETSLNAEIGLEKKF
-459 NESST
+459 NKSNN

-469 FNNTV
+469 FNNTI

-482 DTFVYEQNSGSTETS
+482 DTFIYEQNNGSTETS
-497 GLEFSSNM
+497 GLELSSKMSIN
-505 RLSNTININANY
+505 NTLTLNANY

-522 ETGNV
+522 ETGDV
-527 KAVRVPKHDLVLQV
+527 KAVRVPKHDLVLAI
-541 ESQLSE
+541 ESQFSE
-547 KFSSLAS
+547 KFSNLVS
-554 LRVARDI
+554 LRVARDV
-561 EDTVWPSNVQMPD
+561 EDTVWPANVQMPN
-574 YEVLDL
+574 YEVLDI
-580 SFTYNINGKSSAYLQ
+580 SFTYDINDKSSAYLQ
-595 VQNVADEK
+595 VQNVGDES